1 MSALRTHVVMPN
13 DLVAEIDRI
22 VGKRGRS
29 EFIVHAAERELKR
42 LQQIKALETIKG
54 AWKDEDHPELKAGSA
69 EWVRLIRREG
79 DARVRRED

>member
-1 MSALRTHVVMPN
+1 MSVLRTHVVMPN

-29 EFIVHAAERELKR
+29 EFIVHAAQRELKR
-42 LQQIKALETIKG
+42 LQQLKALEKIKG
-54 AWKDEDHPELKAGSA
+54 AWRDEDHPELSAGSA